1 MSQQK
6 ERLRRLMAK
15 FGRSRFRYLEIRDG
29 ETVVTAVQ
37 KNPGRVTSR
46 AVLPPDGGPIAVVD
60 AGGGKVPKPS
70 IPAPEMR
77 PPDAQPVTPQS
88 LRSARVGHFYLTIS
102 KGMPDIL
109 APGAVIEA
117 GQVVGIIESMKI
129 KYEVKAERSGVV
141 AEVLVENGEAVEFG
155 QPLARLQEG
164 PVAS

>member
-46 AVLPPDGGPIAVVD
+46 AVLAPEEPAAVD
-60 AGGGKVPKPS
+60 AGTGKVPKPS

-109 APGAVIEA
+109 TPGAVIEA
-117 GQVVGIIESMKI
+117 GQVVGIIEAMKI
-129 KYEVKAERSGVV
+129 KYEVKAERAGVV